1 MRFFAGKQCYKCSPY
16 SAFKADVEAPTY
28 YVIIKTFCTVVLANL
43 FFYKM
48 FNMFIVGIPKHIVK
62 SMVTGNVPHTIKL
75 A

>member
-43 FFYKM
+43 FLQ
-48 FNMFIVGIPKHIVK
+48 
-62 SMVTGNVPHTIKL
+62 NV
-75 A
+75 